1 VKILC
6 PSKAKEPYKSVI
18 DELAKRAR
26 VNVELVRKIPD
37 GEYAVLDEKGEE
49 LTVEKLRKILKP
61 NSVFLVGGPDGV
73 NAPGLR
79 YSLGKF
85 TMNHQIAI
93 IVLLELIFRAKNPT
107 HPYNLH

>member
-1 VKILC
+1 MKILC

-18 DELAKRAR
+18 DELAKRAE
-26 VNVELVRKIPD
+26 VNVEFVKKIPE
-37 GEYAVLDEKGEE
+37 GEYLVLDEGGEE
-49 LTVEKLRKILKP
+49 LTVEGLGKILKP

-73 NAPGLR
+73 DVPGKK

-93 IVLLELIFRAKNPT
+93 IVLLELIFRAKNPN
-107 HPYNLH
+107 HPYNQH